1 MPELLRESNE
11 AEMVLE
17 FIKAESASTDWLD
30 DYQFPDGY
38 SYVELIEHAD
48 LRNGYQ
54 NGLRRSML
62 NYRGYATRTAIF
74 AGFPL
79 EVEWSVRR
87 FSVAEIAGFKYSNRP
102 PWTQLA
108 GQDRLVGDGARAIA
122 EDPNRVVGLGIHL
135 EKLEA
140 IRVSLEAGRVLARPI
155 VAAVGDAYTIVEGH
169 MRATALA
176 SFPGDRHFDV
186 LVGRADDFV
195 QWQLR

>member
-1 MPELLRESNE
+1 MPEFLRESNE
-11 AEMVLE
+11 AEMVIE

-48 LRNGYQ
+48 LKNGYQ
-54 NGLRRSML
+54 NALRRSML

-79 EVEWSVRR
+79 EVEWSVHR

-108 GQDRLVGDGARAIA
+108 GQERLVGDGALAIA
-122 EDPNRVVGLGIHL
+122 EDPNRVVGLGIRL
-135 EKLEA
+135 EKLKA
-140 IRVSLEAGRVLARPI
+140 IRDSLNAGRVLARPI
-155 VAAVGDAYTIVEGH
+155 VAAVGEAYTIVEGH

-176 SFPGDRHFDV
+176 GFPGDRHFEV

>member
-1 MPELLRESNE
+1 MPEFLRESNE
-11 AEMVLE
+11 AEMVIE
-17 FIKAESASTDWLD
+17 FIKAESASTDLLD
-30 DYQFPDGY
+30 DYRFPEGY

-48 LRNGYQ
+48 LKNGYQ
-54 NGLRRSML
+54 NSLRRSML

-79 EVEWSVRR
+79 EVAWAVHR

-108 GQDRLVGDGARAIA
+108 GQERLVGDGALAIA

-135 EKLEA
+135 AKLDA
-140 IRVSLEAGRVLARPI
+140 IRDSLNAGRVLARPI
-155 VAAVGDAYTIVEGH
+155 VAAVGATYTIVEGH
-169 MRATALA
+169 VRATALA
-176 SFPGDRHFDV
+176 GFPGDRHFDV
-186 LVGRADDFV
+186 LVGRADDFL